1 MNFSEINGPVIN
13 VIYAPIVNSHARF
26 RKIGKSQKG
35 RERSIFKYVHNFG
48 ELFICNPQGSG
59 LFQRSLFLTDDVC
72 FCREHDFGNF
82 TYHFKMGPQKFGNP
96 DTNSGETFG
105 ATCYTGKGCF
115 EALCYMCIFLL

>member
-1 MNFSEINGPVIN
+1 M
-13 VIYAPIVNSHARF
+13 
-26 RKIGKSQKG
+26 
-35 RERSIFKYVHNFG
+35 IFKYVHNFG